1 MLLDYLFIIFDTC
14 HSDKVRNICGASTAG
29 VSVLRTFRIDKP
41 DIDLSKVWGQ
51 YPGMYLEN

>member
-14 HSDKVRNICGASTAG
+14 HSDKVRNIYGAPTAG
-29 VSVLRTFRIDKP
+29 ISVLRAFRIDEP

-51 YPGMYLEN
+51 YPGTYLEN